1 MDIRA
6 EWKRG
11 PVLFDGAMG
20 TYFAQNH
27 PGERC
32 ELASLTRPE
41 EISAIH
47 RAYLEA
53 GCRRNYYE
61 HPRED
66 AILMTLEFE
75 NGTESDDAGRVG
87 ESI

>member
-32 ELASLTRPE
+32 ELASLTARRRFRP
-41 EISAIH
+41 SAGPIW
-47 RAYLEA
+47 R
-53 GCRRNYYE
+53 
-61 HPRED
+61 PD
-66 AILMTLEFE
+66 AEL
-75 NGTESDDAGRVG
+75 
-87 ESI
+87 

>member
-53 GCRRNYYE
+53 GCR
-61 HPRED
+61 
-66 AILMTLEFE
+66 AI
-75 NGTESDDAGRVG
+75 
-87 ESI
+87 

>member
-27 PGERC
+27 PDRK
-32 ELASLTRPE
+32 S
-41 EISAIH
+41 
-47 RAYLEA
+47 
-53 GCRRNYYE
+53 
-61 HPRED
+61 
-66 AILMTLEFE
+66 
-75 NGTESDDAGRVG
+75 VV
-87 ESI
+87 